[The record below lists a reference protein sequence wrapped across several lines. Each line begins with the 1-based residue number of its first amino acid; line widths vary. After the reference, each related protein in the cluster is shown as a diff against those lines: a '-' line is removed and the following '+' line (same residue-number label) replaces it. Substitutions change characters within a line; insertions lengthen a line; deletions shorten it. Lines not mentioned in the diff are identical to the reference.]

1 MLDVLALAI
10 TGMGSGLVLV
20 PSVPLMV
27 ACTRSVSGGADL
39 TDAVS
44 SIYSSSWSMGELLGP
59 PLGGL
64 MLERLPKVTY
74 DPTREWWVSERER
87 EREKEREREREKE
100 RERER

>member
-74 DPTREWWVSERER
+74 DPTRE
-87 EREKEREREREKE
+87 
-100 RERER
+100 